1 VVWRNGPRSECGGT
15 QNISVKQTVDLV
27 KLGVNYKFDWAAAPI
42 VAKD

>member
-1 VVWRNGPRSECGGT
+1 MVPVLSVAAPK
-15 QNISVKQTVDLV
+15 NISVKQTVNLV